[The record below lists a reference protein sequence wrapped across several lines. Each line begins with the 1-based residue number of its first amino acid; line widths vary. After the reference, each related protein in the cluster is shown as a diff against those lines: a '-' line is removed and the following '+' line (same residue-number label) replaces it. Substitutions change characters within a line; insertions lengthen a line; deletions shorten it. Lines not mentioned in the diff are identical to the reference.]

1 MIRMHQRQIVDFTP
15 NRPYAHP
22 KVKSARKGLPR
33 SRWMRQLGVTDQLVE
48 WFKPRQKPRWMTQ
61 EKFAALPESLILREI
76 RYRVGRPGFRTDT
89 ITLVTTLLDAELYTV
104 EALAE
109 LYGVRWRVEQ
119 NLRHLKQTMKMDVLK
134 CMTVDGVLKELTIY
148 AIVYNL
154 VRIVMMEAAA
164 RQGVG
169 VERISFIDALR
180 WLCEMKAADLPELV
194 VNPARPGRFEPRV
207 KKRRPK
213 EYPLMKKPRSELRK
227 RLIEQGVVA

>member
-1 MIRMHQRQIVDFTP
+1 MTP
-15 NRPYAHP
+15 
-22 KVKSARKGLPR
+22 
-33 SRWMRQLGVTDQLVE
+33 
-48 WFKPRQKPRWMTQ
+48 
-61 EKFAALPESLILREI
+61 EKYAALPESLILREL

-89 ITLVTTLLDAELYTV
+89 VTLVTTLLDAESYTV

-134 CMTVDGVLKELTIY
+134 CMTVDGVLKELTIF

-154 VRIVMMEAAA
+154 VRVVMMEAAA
-164 RQGVG
+164 RQGVD

-180 WLCEMKAADLPELV
+180 WLREMKTADLPELV

-207 KKRRPK
+207 RKRRPK
-213 EYPLMKKPRSELRK
+213 EYPVMKEPRSELRK
-227 RLIEQGVVA
+227 RLIDQGVAA